1 MKRKQNTPKV
11 NKAPIQTLITLS
23 ANGIG
28 QNLRKIKKEEER
40 TARKGVMEASEK
52 KRRHRVPSM
61 TLGDE
66 RDFCGARRVPF
77 LPGTP
82 RKNEQKS

>member
-40 TARKGVMEASEK
+40 MARKGVMEASEK
-52 KRRHRVPSM
+52 SEDTEFP
-61 TLGDE
+61 L
-66 RDFCGARRVPF
+66 
-77 LPGTP
+77 
-82 RKNEQKS
+82 

>member
-28 QNLRKIKKEEER
+28 QNLRKISKEEER
-40 TARKGVMEASEK
+40 MARKGVMEASEK
-52 KRRHRVPSM
+52 SEDIEFP
-61 TLGDE
+61 L
-66 RDFCGARRVPF
+66 
-77 LPGTP
+77 
-82 RKNEQKS
+82 